1 MRIRKELERFC
12 VIPLLKINKISLLR
26 TISNRSISNNSSVN
40 IISNGRTSNKKP
52 NIIIINSINGGNI
65 IYPPSLKLITNTTTR
80 SYSSA
85 TNKSSFDKRNISR
98 QFTWQSFAV
107 FIATGIGLFFYFK
120 SEKEKMVQ
128 KKNEAKENRNIGS
141 PKIGGP
147 FELLNQDGKVVTDK
161 DFLGKYILVYFG
173 FTHCPDVCPEELD
186 KMTEVTDA
194 IRNDPELKGIVI
206 TPIFISCDPH
216 RDTVEVVREYLKD
229 FHKDMVGL
237 TGSFEKISKVAKAY
251 RVYFSKPPNV
261 KEGEQYLVDHSIF
274 FYLMNPNGEFVD
286 AYGKSTSAKEVYNSV
301 KNHIKDFTNSSTPI
315 PNAK

>member
-216 RDTVEVVREYLKD
+216 RDTVEVVREYLK
-229 FHKDMVGL
+229 GL